1 MRRTTTVALGATAA
15 VLNANFLIELV
26 VPTHLSPVGTMV
38 SELSATGRPDAW
50 AFRVGDGVAGALAVL
65 LGLLLVGRPGTRMLA
80 WCALVFGASTTLSA
94 AVTLPCA
101 GGTAPACAGGATS
114 GAELFHDSVSVLGTT
129 AAVGGTW
136 LLLRLLRAGRGWR
149 LRACAATAAVV
160 ASATGLAFV
169 VDHSLAAVPGIGLA
183 QRAQVVAISVWL
195 LLLGVVSP
203 RGAAPGPAAPAS
215 SPRRALRAGPANR
228 RS

>member
-50 AFRVGDGVAGALAVL
+50 AFRVGDGVAGAFAVL

-101 GGTAPACAGGATS
+101 GGTAPTCAGTTS

-149 LRACAATAAVV
+149 LRVCAASTAVV

-183 QRAQVVAISVWL
+183 QRAQVLAISGWL

-203 RGAAPGPAAPAS
+203 RDAAPGPAAHAS
-215 SPRRALRAGPANR
+215 SPRRALRAGPADR
-228 RS
+228 RW